1 MGLNFTEAGEF
12 ARGIHMQAPEEAPAE
27 VGASHM
33 GVDEADPDPNPTP
46 APAPPSQAAQWG
58 AWVAAGE
65 GGEAEA
71 AAADD
76 VDMAEAEAEEGAGAA
91 EDTSLTRERL
101 VGSGARPPDLLQT
114 CGVFVEVNRLKAAV
128 TGPRARASE

>member
-1 MGLNFTEAGEF
+1 MWGATVGLNFTEAGEF

-27 VGASHM
+27 AGASHM
-33 GVDEADPDPNPTP
+33 GVDEADPDPNPVP

-71 AAADD
+71 VAADD
-76 VDMAEAEAEEGAGAA
+76 ADMAEAEAKEGAGTA

-101 VGSGARPPDLLQT
+101 VGSGARPSGLLQAP
-114 CGVFVEVNRLKAAV
+114 GVYVEI
-128 TGPRARASE
+128 